1 MEISLSFN
9 PSKDAHAHVSNVVDA
24 VFGVQQSPNAQSG
37 AQSVQTAL
45 NTPVSAAPTSPPVS
59 PTVVSTTAPLS
70 SPAAAGVAEFP
81 NPTTAPTQVV
91 SATHATASPAGVEL
105 DKNGIPWDVRIHSG
119 GVEADGAHKKNKD
132 GSWAKR
138 KGVSD
143 LDVSTITK
151 ELQNLMAAQIGTG
164 NPPAGLPV
172 GGVVGHPSNVPHQEA
187 VPLPNDPNNF
197 VISPGTT
204 APLGQPAPQ
213 QPAPVVTAPV
223 GQPTP
228 QSGAPVAAFP
238 DAPQQLSGAPVLAPN
253 VAPMP
258 VPMPAAPAAP
268 TDFNSL
274 AVWLAPNLEESGG
287 KLSRAHVEHFCRQC
301 NIVNAQGEGD
311 FSLVANRPD
320 AVVWLHQAFVAQ
332 IAAAQ

>member
-9 PSKDAHAHVSNVVDA
+9 PSKDDHAHVSNVVDA
-24 VFGVQQSPNAQSG
+24 VFGVKQGPKSLSPADVP
-37 AQSVQTAL
+37 ATA
-45 NTPVSAAPTSPPVS
+45 AA
-59 PTVVSTTAPLS
+59 TVVAAVTHPSQVS
-70 SPAAAGVAEFP
+70 SPAPVADFP
-81 NPTTAPTQVV
+81 NPMTAPTQAA
-91 SATHATASPAGVEL
+91 SATPATSGPAGVEL

-119 GVEADGAHKKNKD
+119 GVESDGKHKKNKD

-151 ELQNLMAAQIGTG
+151 ELQNLMAAQIGHG
-164 NPPAGLPV
+164 QPPAGLPA
-172 GGVVGHPSNVPHQEA
+172 GGVVGNPSNVPHQEA
-187 VPLPNDPNNF
+187 VPLPNDPNAY
-197 VISPGTT
+197 VIAT
-204 APLGQPAPQ
+204 AAPTGQPAPQ

-228 QSGAPVAAFP
+228 SMGAPVADFP
-238 DAPQQLSGAPVLAPN
+238 VAQQQPSGAPVLAPN
-253 VAPMP
+253 IAPMP
-258 VPMPAAPAAP
+258 VPMPAPAAAP

-301 NIVNAQGEGD
+301 NIVNANGEGD
-311 FSLVANRPD
+311 FSLVAQRPD
-320 AVVWLHQAFVAQ
+320 AVAWLHQAFVAQ